1 MQGPK
6 PENAPNRTLMELFG
20 HPQFHALADPKV
32 KEKVINFYKILN
44 KRKIQITMLR
54 SLAFR
59 GIPGEVRSLRRI
71 VWQILIG
78 YLPVETHKWEQHY
91 KQQSKLYEDWSTD
104 LIVKPDLRPN
114 DPVSLTPNGLDYG
127 SVQDHPLSQKSNSLW
142 SQYFADL
149 EIWIE
154 IEKDI
159 RRTRTDLNFFTDAR
173 DPSKRHLTAQLK
185 R

>member
-1 MQGPK
+1 MKKAAGHRFVQTIQESEKEKAQEMQGPK

-71 VWQILIG
+71 VW
-78 YLPVETHKWEQHY
+78 
-91 KQQSKLYEDWSTD
+91 
-104 LIVKPDLRPN
+104 
-114 DPVSLTPNGLDYG
+114 
-127 SVQDHPLSQKSNSLW
+127 
-142 SQYFADL
+142 
-149 EIWIE
+149 
-154 IEKDI
+154 
-159 RRTRTDLNFFTDAR
+159 
-173 DPSKRHLTAQLK
+173 
-185 R
+185 